1 MFRKICKII
10 IFSSYVLAILTLPSY
25 PSPAQL
31 IDGIVAVVGDEI
43 ILYSELQAQLQLLAM
58 QGKVNLG
65 DSLEVKRLRGKVLE
79 EMVND
84 KLLLVEA
91 KKETIQVAP
100 REVNKALEEQLKR
113 VKGQFSSAA
122 EFQRELERE
131 GLTLE
136 GLKRRYRSQV
146 RSELLKQ
153 KLMDKLVSQ
162 VKISDGEVR
171 EFYRNYQDSLPLQ
184 EKAVR
189 ISHILLTVKLSPKTE
204 AMVLERAKMVLQ
216 RLRKGGDFARLAKEY
231 SDDPSSSSGGE
242 LGWFSRGDMVPE
254 FERAAFSLKV
264 GEISDLVKTK
274 FGYHIIQVEEKEKDR
289 VRARH
294 ILFSLR
300 PSTQDWEL
308 TIAKAESLRQRI
320 IEGEDFAQLAMEYS
334 QDFDSRDKGG
344 DLGWLEP
351 DQLPESFG
359 DELDKLRVGEVSQPL
374 ISTYGVHLLLLT
386 GRREKRRLNL
396 EQDWVVIKSMAL
408 RQKANTKLNQ
418 WLSQVRER
426 TYIDI
431 RLASFPN

>member
-1 MFRKICKII
+1 MFRKICRVI
-10 IFSSYVLAILTLPSY
+10 IFFSYVLSILTLPSY
-25 PSPAQL
+25 PSPVQL

-91 KKETIQVAP
+91 KKETLQVTP

-113 VKGQFSSAA
+113 VKGQFSSTS

-184 EKAVR
+184 EKAVK
-189 ISHILLTVKLSPKTE
+189 ISHILLTVEPSSKTE

-216 RLRKGGDFARLAKEY
+216 KLREGGDFARLAREY

-254 FERAAFSLKV
+254 FDRAAFSLKV

-274 FGYHIIQVEEKEKDR
+274 FGYHIIQVEEKEADR

-294 ILFSLR
+294 ILFSLK
-300 PSTQDWEL
+300 PSTRDWEL
-308 TIAKAESLRQRI
+308 TIAKAETLRQRI
-320 IEGEDFAQLAMEYS
+320 IEGGDFAQLAMEYS

-351 DQLPESFG
+351 DQLPESFR

-396 EQDWVVIKSMAL
+396 EQDWAVIKSMAL
-408 RQKANTKLNQ
+408 REKANTKLNQ